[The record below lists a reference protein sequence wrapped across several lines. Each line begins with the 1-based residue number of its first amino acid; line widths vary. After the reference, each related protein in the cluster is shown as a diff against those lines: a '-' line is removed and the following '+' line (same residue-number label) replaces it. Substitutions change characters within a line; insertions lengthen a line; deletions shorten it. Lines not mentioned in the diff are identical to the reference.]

1 MAVQL
6 TRRDALRAMG
16 ASGLALTVGQPSAAP
31 AAGERPNILFI
42 LTDDQRWDA
51 LSCLGHPF
59 LKTPNLDRIRH
70 EGALFANAFV
80 TTSLC
85 SPSRGSFLTGC
96 YAHTHGVMQ
105 NEKRDFDFAAT
116 PSFAQVL
123 QKSGYH
129 TGYVGKWHM
138 GPKAGPRPGFDYW
151 LSFRGQGKYTD
162 PPLNENGRDF
172 KAKGYMSDLLTDYAL
187 KFLGNSAGDKPFCL
201 YLSHKAV
208 HGPFTPAPRHAGIWP
223 DVQLKEPASYQD
235 SFASKPEWMRSAHG
249 TKSARVVNNRSTTAG
264 EARPIPPWTP
274 RKKATLDYYRAIQA
288 VDDGVGKVLALLKE
302 QGRLDNTVIVFAG
315 DNGYFWG
322 EHRRGDKRLM
332 YEESL
337 RIPLLIR
344 YPKLVKP
351 GSTIEQMALNIDL
364 APTLLE
370 LAGQPV
376 PGHMQGRSWRPLFDG
391 GNGGWRRSFLYEYW
405 VDLTPNIPRMVGVR
419 TAAWKLVRYP
429 DLKDLDE
436 LYDLRSDPHELHNLA
451 AVAAHDAKHQELSKE
466 LDRLLDETGY
476 HTTKWKTQPL
486 GRPQRNGKTV
496 LAFDFAGAAGD
507 RVPDTSGTKN
517 AGRIVNGTL
526 VAGRAGGQALK
537 LSGKGHVEVKPSP
550 SLALTNRYWT
560 YETWIKAEADG
571 VVVARGGHNLGL
583 ILFLEGGKPSFG
595 VRSQG
600 RSFIAQSAESAIGT
614 WTHIVGVLDRNQAR
628 VYVNGELAGHVA
640 LPFRTLRDPKE
651 PMQIGADTGTPV
663 DPVAGEG
670 RFRGLI
676 DTVRI
681 HSKALPADEIKNSAA
696 R

>member
-6 TRRDALRAMG
+6 TRRDALRAMA
-16 ASGLALTVGQPSAAP
+16 ASGLALTVGQAVSAP

-51 LSCLGHPF
+51 LSCMGHPF

-187 KFLGNSAGDKPFCL
+187 KFLGNSGGDKPFCL

-208 HGPFTPAPRHAGIWP
+208 HGPFTPAPRHADIWP
-223 DVQLKEPASYQD
+223 EVQLKEPANYRD
-235 SFASKPEWMRSAHG
+235 TFASKPEWMQSIHG
-249 TKSARVVNNRSTTAG
+249 TKSARVVNNRSTAGG

-337 RIPLLIR
+337 RIPMLIR
-344 YPKLVKP
+344 YPELVKP
-351 GSTIEQMALNIDL
+351 GSTIKQMALNIDL

-376 PGHMQGRSWRPLFDG
+376 PVHMQGRSWRPLFAG
-391 GNGGWRRSFLYEYW
+391 RKAGWRKSFLYEYW

-419 TAAWKLVRYP
+419 TADWKLVRYP

-436 LYDLRSDPHELHNLA
+436 LYDLRSDPHELSNLA
-451 AVAAHDAKHQELSKE
+451 EVAAHDAKHQELSKE

-486 GRPQRNGKTV
+486 GRPQRGGKTV
-496 LAFDFAGAAGD
+496 LAYDFAKATGD
-507 RVPDTSGTKN
+507 RVPDTSGMRN
-517 AGRIVNGTL
+517 AGRIVVGTL
-526 VAGRAGGQALK
+526 VAGRVGGQALK
-537 LSGKGHVEVKPSP
+537 LSGKGHVDVKPSP

-560 YETWIKAEADG
+560 YEAWIKAEADG

-583 ILFLEGGKPSFG
+583 VLFLEGGKPSFS

-600 RSFIAQSAESAIGT
+600 RSFVAQGGESMLGK
-614 WTHIVGVLDRNQAR
+614 WTHIAGVFDRNQAR
-628 VYVNGELAGHVA
+628 VYVDGKLAGQVA

-651 PMQIGADTGTPV
+651 PMQIGADLTTPV

-676 DTVRI
+676 DMVRV
-681 HSKALPADEIKNSAA
+681 HSKALPADEIRNSAA